1 MGVWVGNASGE
12 AMRAVSGTS
21 GAAPVWRALV
31 QQLHAERPSRPPPQ
45 PPGVDALAITFDGG
59 QEPPR
64 TERFLADTGQALQRA
79 SSKTRPMAG
88 ASQAYGII
96 SPRDGS
102 VFALDPDIPPAAQ
115 RITFE
120 GAAGSWWL
128 DGRRI
133 GKGTQIRWAPWP
145 GPHRLQLRRGDGQP
159 LQAVRFEVRGA
170 SVKRLAPA
178 AAPAQAAS
186 TR

>member
-1 MGVWVGNASGE
+1 MPTGRRG
-12 AMRAVSGTS
+12 
-21 GAAPVWRALV
+21 
-31 QQLHAERPSRPPPQ
+31 PPLP
-45 PPGVDALAITFDGG
+45 PPGVETLAIRFDGA

-64 TERFLADTGQALQRA
+64 SERFLAGTGQALQRG
-79 SSKTRPMAG
+79 SSETRPLDGTAQ
-88 ASQAYGII
+88 AYRTAQAYGIT

-120 GAAGSWWL
+120 GEAGSWWL

-133 GKGTQIRWAPWP
+133 GRGTQVSWASWP
-145 GPHRLQLRRGDGQP
+145 GPHRLELRGGDGQP
-159 LQAVRFEVRGA
+159 LQVVRFEVRGA
-170 SVKRLAPA
+170 SVKRVALAPG
-178 AAPAQAAS
+178 PA